1 MIHITCDLCGKQL
14 RSGEDHFIVK
24 IETFPAHDPNA
35 LTEAD
40 LDEDH
45 MELLSQYLTEHHDDQ
60 ATAFEPS
67 TQQLRYDLCPDC
79 KSRYLLNPLNKEI
92 EQKKKVQF
100 SEN

>member
-1 MIHITCDLCGKQL
+1 MIHVTCDLCGKQI

-24 IETFPAHDPNA
+24 IEAFPAHDPST

-45 MELLSQYLTEHHDDQ
+45 MELLSQYLTEHPDDQ
-60 ATAFEPS
+60 DVAIEPC
-67 TQQLRYDLCPDC
+67 TKHFRYDLCPDC

-92 EQKKKVQF
+92 EAKKKVQF